1 MPSSEKMNS
10 IHCSILDGTY
20 VPSLVLTA
28 CTTTHTEI
36 RRPGPRQSCQHLW
49 RHWLCGAGDRGE
61 SGVGGR
67 SDRQQAARTA
77 FAAIPP
83 LLLLPVLR
91 SDIEGRGIEDANT
104 SKLCSSL
111 FGRSLASR
119 SYLAMTPG
127 VLLYYV

>member
-1 MPSSEKMNS
+1 VRTGTAFLFGFYRARGTRRVGASVT
-10 IHCSILDGTY
+10 IH
-20 VPSLVLTA
+20 
-28 CTTTHTEI
+28 
-36 RRPGPRQSCQHLW
+36 
-49 RHWLCGAGDRGE
+49 
-61 SGVGGR
+61 
-67 SDRQQAARTA
+67 RTA

-91 SDIEGRGIEDANT
+91 SDIERRGIEDANT

-127 VLLYYV
+127 VLLYI